1 MPSSHATRVV
11 AIHQPNFFPWLGY
24 FDKIAKAHAFVF
36 LDSVSFPK
44 NSWVNRVRLNIQS
57 EARWATCPVQRATMG
72 GALAGVMIDDSKP
85 WRDKLL
91 KTLDANY
98 RRAAHF
104 DRTMTLVEPLIR
116 SGEPRLGDFNI
127 AAISAI
133 ARALGLTTRL
143 LRQTELPHQGA
154 SNELLTSLVKAAEG
168 QAYLIGGGA
177 GEYHDDR
184 PFAVAGIAI
193 VKQQFESKP
202 YGPADRFVPGL
213 SVLDYLM
220 HDGRPL
226 GGLSQPETGPT

>member
-1 MPSSHATRVV
+1 MRVV
-11 AIHQPNFFPWLGY
+11 AIHQPNFFPWLGF
-24 FDKIAKAHAFVF
+24 FDKIANAHAFVF
-36 LDSVSFPK
+36 LDGVSFPK
-44 NSWVNRVRLNIQS
+44 NSWVNRVRLNIQG
-57 EARWATCPVQRATMG
+57 EARWTTCPVQRATMG
-72 GALAGVMIDDSKP
+72 GAIAGVLIDDSKP

-91 KTLDANY
+91 KTLDASY

-104 DRTMTLVEPLIR
+104 AGAMAILEPLIQ
-116 SGEPRLGDFNI
+116 SKETRLADFNI

-133 ARALGLTTRL
+133 AQALGLTTRL
-143 LRQTELPHQGA
+143 LRQTELTHEGS
-154 SNELLTSLVKAAEG
+154 SNELLVSLVKAAGG

-184 PFAVAGIAI
+184 PFETAGISV
-193 VKQQFESKP
+193 VKQQFEAKS

-226 GGLSQPETGPT
+226 GDVSLPETRPA